1 MNSLPFF
8 SQVPFVSTVRH
19 VLPAVKQC
27 LAEKLFF
34 RPSGSREIKH
44 SIGKQLMGCVMECG
58 ADHEEKNREAT
69 SKSKTNARLVR
80 GQGKVS
86 SRWGWRRRKG
96 CKCTDSNPH
105 LHF

>member
-1 MNSLPFF
+1 MYYQQRSRAWQGHSSLDPP
-8 SQVPFVSTVRH
+8 V
-19 VLPAVKQC
+19 AD
-27 LAEKLFF
+27 
-34 RPSGSREIKH
+34 KH

-58 ADHEEKNREAT
+58 ADREEKNREAT

-86 SRWGWRRRKG
+86 SLWGWRRRKG